1 MLISKLL
8 AGAGMKTEIKDKDIK
23 LITDDSRKCTDSSVF
38 VCHRNARQYVNEALE
53 KGVPLVIA
61 EEKLCENCVVVTDTR
76 KAYAELCSAYFD
88 HSHRRLKLI
97 AVTGTNGKTTVAAM
111 LHTILRLSGKKCG
124 MISTVEYDLCEAV
137 FAGDRTTPDCFELHS
152 YFDRLVRQGAEYCI
166 LEASSQGISQKRLW
180 GLHFDTVIFTNLTE
194 DHLDYHGTM
203 ENYLAA
209 KKEIFSQ
216 TDCGIINLDDPYADE
231 FIGACKGKVITY
243 SSKNNEADFLA
254 KCIKTDENGSDYAL
268 VTDYIIH
275 RIKVGC
281 PGEFNVM
288 NSLAAVAAAYG
299 KGISLEFCAHALR
312 AFSGVRGRME
322 LLDTG
327 TDYKVII
334 DYAHTP
340 DALSKVLLCLGN
352 FPHNRIITVFGCG
365 GERDAAK
372 RPIMGETAARLSDI
386 LIITSDNP
394 RGEDPQKII
403 DDILSGIK
411 KPKKSVYI
419 HENRRKA
426 IEYALK
432 TAGKNDIIL
441 LAGKGHERDQEIAGE
456 KHAFDERKIVGEI
469 LSQEKSNP

>member
-8 AGAGMKTEIKDKDIK
+8 ASAGMKTEIKDKDIK
-23 LITDDSRKCTDSSVF
+23 LITDDSRKCTDNSIF
-38 VCHRNARQYVNEALE
+38 VCHSNAGQYVHEALE
-53 KGVPLVIA
+53 KGASLVIA
-61 EEKLCENCVVVTDTR
+61 QEKLCENCVVVTDTR

-124 MISTVEYDLCEAV
+124 MISTVEYDLCEAA

-216 TDCGIINLDDPYADE
+216 TDCGIINLDDAYADE

-254 KCIKTDENGSDYAL
+254 KCIKTNENGSDYAL

-281 PGEFNVM
+281 PGEFNVI

-312 AFSGVRGRME
+312 SFSGVRGRME

-340 DALSKVLLCLGN
+340 DALSKVLLCLSN

-365 GERDAAK
+365 GERDAGK
-372 RPIMGETAARLSDI
+372 RPIMGETAARLSDV

-419 HENRRKA
+419 HQNRRKA

-456 KHAFDERKIVGEI
+456 KYAFDERKIVGEI